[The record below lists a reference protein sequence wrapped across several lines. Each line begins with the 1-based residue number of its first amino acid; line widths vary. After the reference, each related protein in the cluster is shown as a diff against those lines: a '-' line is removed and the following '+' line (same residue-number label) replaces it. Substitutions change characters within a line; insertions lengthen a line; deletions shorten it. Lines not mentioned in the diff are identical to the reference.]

1 MDVLAW
7 IIFGLVV
14 GVIAK
19 AILPGKDPGGA
30 IVTII
35 IGIVGS
41 LIGGFIGRAVM
52 GYGQIND
59 SGDLSRPVFLT
70 SLVLAVIGSIVLLAG
85 YRLVKGRSLAARG
98 S

>member
-1 MDVLAW
+1 MLDVLAW
-7 IIFGLVV
+7 ILFGLIA

-30 IVTII
+30 IVTIV

-41 LIGGFIGRAVM
+41 LIGGFIGRALL

-59 SGDLSRPVFLT
+59 SGDLSRPGFLT
-70 SLVLAVIGSIVLLAG
+70 SLVLAVVGSIVLLAG
-85 YRLVKGRSLAARG
+85 YRLIKGRSLAA
-98 S
+98 

>member
-1 MDVLAW
+1 MLDVLAW
-7 IIFGLVV
+7 IVFGLIA

-30 IVTII
+30 IITIL

-41 LIGGFIGRAVM
+41 LIGGFIGRTLM

-59 SGDLSRPVFLT
+59 SGDFSRPGFLT
-70 SLVLAVIGSIVLLAG
+70 SLLLAVVGSIVLLAG
-85 YRLVKGRSLAARG
+85 YRLIKGRSLAA
-98 S
+98 

>member
-1 MDVLAW
+1 MLDVLAW
-7 IIFGLVV
+7 IIFGLVA

-19 AILPGKDPGGA
+19 AILPGKDPGGV

-59 SGDLSRPVFLT
+59 SGDFSKPGFLT

-85 YRLVKGRSLAARG
+85 YRLVKGRSLAA
-98 S
+98 